1 MDPATRARIQAEI
14 DRDPVVLFMKGTRRA
29 PQCGFSATVV
39 QLLDGLVSDYH
50 TVNVLSDAGIREGV
64 KAFSDWPTIPQ
75 LYVKGEFIGGCDI
88 VKDLASKGKLEQVL
102 GVTPQPVAVPKV
114 ELAAGAAA
122 AFKDALQEAG
132 DFVRVE
138 IDADFNHG
146 LSVGPRQTSDIEVL
160 ASGITLLFDR
170 TSARRADGLRIDFVD
185 TEDGQAFKIENPNEP
200 ARVKRASVEQLKAAL
215 DAGKVELFDVRN
227 DSERELALIQGSR
240 LLDAETD
247 AYIRNLPKQTPLYF
261 QCHTGRRSLV
271 AAQRYIELGFRD
283 VYNVEGGIEAWSSR
297 IDKSVPHY

>member
-39 QLLDGLVSDYH
+39 QILDGLLGDYH

-75 LYVKGEFIGGCDI
+75 LYVKGEFVGGCDI
-88 VKDLASKGKLEQVL
+88 VKDLVSKGKLEQVL
-102 GVTPQPVAVPKV
+102 GVTPQPATVPKI
-114 ELAAGAAA
+114 EIAASAAA
-122 AFKDALQEAG
+122 AFKDVLQDSG
-132 DFVRVE
+132 DFVRIE
-138 IDADFNHG
+138 IDADFNHD
-146 LSVGPRQTSDIEVL
+146 LSVGPRQASDIEVT
-160 ASGITLLFDR
+160 ASGITVLLDR
-170 TSARRADGLRIDFVD
+170 TSARRAEGLRIDFVD

-215 DAGKVELFDVRN
+215 DAGKVELIDVRTEQ
-227 DSERELALIQGSR
+227 ERGLAKIEGSR
-240 LLDAETD
+240 LLDAATD
-247 AYIRNLPKQTPLYF
+247 AYIQSLPKQTPLYF
-261 QCHTGRRSLV
+261 QCHTGRRSLM
-271 AAQRYIELGFRD
+271 AAQRYLELGFRE
-283 VYNVEGGIEAWSSR
+283 VYNVEGGIEAWSQR